1 MLSESSG
8 SKRAP
13 QKFNLAFKNTLN
25 NQIGMSNYLTRKN
38 KKDCKYYLSKLDYE
52 ILRPLLIYKY
62 NKEEMHRQDEFVD
75 MMKNDANL
83 VGSVYGKL
91 DHSNVIR

>member
-1 MLSESSG
+1 
-8 SKRAP
+8 
-13 QKFNLAFKNTLN
+13 
-25 NQIGMSNYLTRKN
+25 MSNYKARKN

-91 DHSNVIR
+91 DQSNVIRQSQNII